1 MADKFKAVTFK
12 FPVDIVKKYTEKSGD
27 RVIEGYCVTNDLDL
41 AGDVITDDAMK
52 GAEKDLET
60 NSTVLYNHDLDRPI
74 GKVVKSKLDKKGL
87 YIKIVISKSEDCEP
101 IWEKVEEEIINKFS
115 VRLRVLEKK
124 EEFVAAVKRTV
135 NFIKKMMLLEVSLV
149 TVPMNP
155 EAKSIGWYIA
165 KSLEI
170 AEIADNGGEVEM
182 KENKEAKKATEKVV
196 EEKKEIDVAAA
207 TEKVDEKVEEK
218 KEEVVVEAKPE
229 EKVEEKVEEKKE
241 EVVVEAKPE
250 EKVEEKKEEVVPVV
264 EKTEE
269 VVEEKVEVKPEEK
282 AEEVVVEKP
291 VEAAPEA
298 TKTEAKPEEKKEEP
312 KTEVTEEKE
321 TTSKSA
327 ELIIDI
333 LKKSLKTTAN
343 EDERKTITD
352 VIETLEPKKVEEKVV
367 EKKIEEKETTVEDEK
382 KSMTDILKE
391 MREETKTRLDK
402 IEESF
407 SPASIKGI
415 VEDVISEIPGI
426 NGTRKGVTVDTEA
439 DKIKSNEEA
448 QKLYDAL
455 PLDVRMKA
463 AITLQEE
470 KNK

>member
-170 AEIADNGGEVEM
+170 ADNGGQVEM

-250 EKVEEKKEEVVPVV
+250 EKVDEKKEEVVPAV

-269 VVEEKVEVKPEEK
+269 VVEEKVEAKPEEK
-282 AEEVVVEKP
+282 AEEVVVEIP
-291 VEAAPEA
+291 AEAAPEA
-298 TKTEAKPEEKKEEP
+298 TKTEEKPEEKKEP
-312 KTEVTEEKE
+312 IAEVPEEKE
-321 TTSKSA
+321 TTSKST
-327 ELIIDI
+327 ELVVDI
-333 LKKSLKTTAN
+333 LKKSLKTIAN

-391 MREETKTRLDK
+391 MREETKTRLDTL
-402 IEESF
+402 EESF

-439 DKIKSNEEA
+439 DKKKSEEEA

-463 AITLQEE
+463 AITLQEA